1 MAGKSND
8 FTVDDREW
16 REAVKD
22 YAQYSSKGHA
32 DAINGKH
39 RDWIVKS
46 IKYMPQA
53 DKRSVRAELKN
64 PALVTWFA
72 DRIYGKSNWSNERFG
87 TGESARNLAGETVK
101 DNTWEDARKI
111 LLKRVSSV
119 KFMRHILVRSAM
131 TFPPIFDKDG
141 KPKLFSNSAAAK
153 KRKNIRAK
161 GSRARPKQVVKVSEV
176 VTTYGT
182 RGGRDAGTKDALLK
196 RALELSKGE
205 VYKDMAQHLARK
217 NARLA
222 RKYSAR

>member
-46 IKYMPQA
+46 IKYMPA
-53 DKRSVRAELKN
+53 TTAGKVRASITPGLI
-64 PALVTWFA
+64 TWYANRVFGIGA
-72 DRIYGKSNWSNERFG
+72 WSNEREG
-87 TGESARNLAGETVK
+87 TAESGRDADGKAAK
-101 DNTWEDARKI
+101 DDTWEDAAK
-111 LLKRVSSV
+111 LLRKRVSSV
-119 KFMRHILVRSAM
+119 KYMRHILTRAAL

-141 KPKLFSNSAAAK
+141 KVKLFSNANKAAA
-153 KRKNIRAK
+153 RTNIKSK
-161 GSRARPKQVVKVSEV
+161 GIMARPAQIIKVSEV
-176 VTTYGT
+176 VTVYGAK
-182 RGGRDAGTKDALLK
+182 GRRDESKKDALLK
-196 RALELSKGE
+196 RAMELSKGE